1 MINLGP
7 IPATTTVIAADNNAA
22 MVFDTSV
29 SYVNNGPSVQSGL
42 TVLSVGVGTVLNAN
56 LLDDMS
62 NPIIFDVEEGSTRTM
77 TIQGAV
83 GGVTL
88 ASTFDLYIYRFND
101 AIQQFEQ
108 YRVQKGWINTLL
120 LNGNSQPLTVSL
132 PGGEYLFV
140 LNTASGISALTG
152 YTLNISQDHTYVVDS
167 TTANT
172 TGNVLTNDIAPPDA
186 VITEVNGVAVPTTG
200 SITINGLYG
209 TLSID
214 AKGNY
219 TYILKNGVGADS
231 IKSPDSFV
239 YTVRAQNG
247 DTDTASLNI
256 TPTPQVLNAV
266 DDVSSIMT
274 VNTVQDS
281 AAYASGALGT
291 ATIPTLG
298 NKATGTGSFDIATN
312 DVLKNA
318 TLNFN
323 IGTLIT
329 VGTLGVSWTITG
341 PGGYTLSG
349 SVPAS
354 SISLLGSSIA
364 VSLGNAELT
373 AGHYSISFTELW
385 EGWPWATSALR
396 RTSPAPPGTLIPLT
410 STPPR

>member
-1 MINLGP
+1 SSAHLVINLGP
-7 IPATTTVIAADNNAA
+7 APAATTVIAADNNAA

-62 NPIIFDVEEGSTRTM
+62 NPIIFDVEDGSTRTM
-77 TIQGAV
+77 TIQGTV

-120 LNGNSQPLTVSL
+120 LNGNSQPLTVTL

-152 YTLNISQDHTYVVDS
+152 YTLNISQDHTYAVDS

-172 TGNVLTNDIAPPDA
+172 TGNVLTNDIVPPDA
-186 VITEVNGVAVPTTG
+186 VITEVNGVAVPASG
-200 SITINGLYG
+200 STTINGLYG

-219 TYILKNGVGADS
+219 TYTLKNGVGADS

-256 TPTPQVLNAV
+256 TPTPQALNAV
-266 DDVSSIMT
+266 
-274 VNTVQDS
+274 
-281 AAYASGALGT
+281 
-291 ATIPTLG
+291 
-298 NKATGTGSFDIATN
+298 
-312 DVLKNA
+312 
-318 TLNFN
+318 
-323 IGTLIT
+323 
-329 VGTLGVSWTITG
+329 
-341 PGGYTLSG
+341 
-349 SVPAS
+349 
-354 SISLLGSSIA
+354 
-364 VSLGNAELT
+364 
-373 AGHYSISFTELW
+373 
-385 EGWPWATSALR
+385 
-396 RTSPAPPGTLIPLT
+396 
-410 STPPR
+410 